1 MNLHTVLHSGCI
13 NLHSHQ
19 QWKRA
24 PFSPHFLQHLLFVDS
39 LMMAIVT
46 GFPSGSTVKN
56 LPVVQE
62 TRVWSLGREDPL
74 EEGMATHS
82 SVLAWRIPWTEE
94 PGRLQST
101 GSQRVGHD
109 WSDLAGTHA
118 CILTGMRWHHIFKK
132 LILQVS
138 LPLWASVTSSLRCS

>member
-62 TRVWSLGREDPL
+62 TRVWSPGREDPL